1 MQEFMLLQK
10 KTKYSLKREY
20 FETIKNIIKAFLEMD
35 VENEIIKI
43 KINIVTMKNQH
54 EFLKSKEDT

>member
-1 MQEFMLLQK
+1 
-10 KTKYSLKREY
+10 
-20 FETIKNIIKAFLEMD
+20 MD